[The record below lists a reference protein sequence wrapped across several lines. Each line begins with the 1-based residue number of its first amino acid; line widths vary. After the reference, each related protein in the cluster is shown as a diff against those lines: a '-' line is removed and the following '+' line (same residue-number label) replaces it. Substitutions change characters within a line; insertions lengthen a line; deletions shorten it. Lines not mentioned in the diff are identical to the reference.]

1 MRTLRIAG
9 TDFHV
14 GFYVPPG
21 ARARLLTN
29 DQDDEDDDS
38 RRFDPA
44 FLPLQHGLRWG
55 DSPECR
61 VICFKMKWCRNW

>member
-38 RRFDPA
+38 RRFDPP
-44 FLPLQHGLRWG
+44 FYLCNVVSGGETHLNVG
-55 DSPECR
+55 
-61 VICFKMKWCRNW
+61 